1 VLWFSKLVLMC
12 LCLFY
17 VSRHVASAAGCV
29 KLDHTLQR
37 ACDHMDCKHLCAICV
52 LTMPFV
58 LVPSL
63 CACRE
68 RVRGIYE
75 LGGVGGDVPT
85 DMPRA
90 LRVGQSVVARHP
102 ATRMAA
108 DGIVLTIKPSKYRVQ
123 FNRCVNCSCTCVEV
137 VLLCV
142 CYVRVYCLHAC
153 TSGPC
158 VHACSQGYCRHGTN
172 RVYM

>member
-1 VLWFSKLVLMC
+1 MLTVLWLPP
-12 LCLFY
+12 Y
-17 VSRHVASAAGCV
+17 ACV
-29 KLDHTLQR
+29 R
-37 ACDHMDCKHLCAICV
+37 V
-52 LTMPFV
+52 
-58 LVPSL
+58 
-63 CACRE
+63 CRE

-123 FNRCVNCSCTCVEV
+123 FNRCVCLPALLLTVRGFSSSSRRLLLFVE
-137 VLLCV
+137 
-142 CYVRVYCLHAC
+142 
-153 TSGPC
+153 
-158 VHACSQGYCRHGTN
+158 
-172 RVYM
+172 